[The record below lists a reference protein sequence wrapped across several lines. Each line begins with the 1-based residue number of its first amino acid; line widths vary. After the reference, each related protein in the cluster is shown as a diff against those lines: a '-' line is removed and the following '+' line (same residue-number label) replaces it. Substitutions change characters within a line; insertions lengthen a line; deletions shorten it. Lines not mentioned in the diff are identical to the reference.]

1 MKKGFFLSSIVV
13 LFSFTSAYSAE
24 IKAINFTQKGEVSE
38 LEFIL
43 DSNDVQASKFQVK
56 EDKQIIVDFSK
67 VTASD
72 RVMRAFDTSEF
83 SGGVV
88 FVKAYKKPKTDQ
100 DIRVAIQLRDNVR
113 SVLVR
118 KPNRVVLQ
126 IENRYGV
133 FSQKKV
139 EENQS
144 YAEKVSDVASSKA
157 AKLNIPKSESI
168 EDILDNVIMSG
179 KKKYIGKKVSMNLR
193 SVKPDEILRMI
204 AETSG
209 FNIIVTEEVKKLEPI
224 SLNLVDVPWD
234 QALDTVLEMNR
245 LDAKKNGMI
254 LLVNTFEAAA
264 KEVELQRKS
273 KESFVRQEPLLT
285 KVFPISYA
293 KIDDLRSILAEYSSE
308 YGSTSDSSSAAG
320 GAAPSAAGPQLGP
333 QIKRGKIS
341 IDSRTNS
348 LIVKDTAEVIERM
361 RKIVE
366 LLDAATPQVLIE
378 SKIVEVSE
386 RYSKEIGL
394 DQGLGFGYDPFSA
407 TALAGTNNG
416 SFSFSSA
423 PDSSRSL
430 FGLSIGRFGKLVNL
444 DFKLKLMESESKGR
458 IVSSPKVIT
467 KNNVA
472 ASITQDDSAY
482 YLDTNIATS
491 STGTTTTQ
499 QWKGQSTRLELSVT
513 PQVTNEGSISLDV
526 QVKKDSLTPTVQTG
540 APQDEIKRTIKTQ
553 VLVDN
558 GSTIVIGGIYSYAHS
573 ENHSGIPFLKDIPLV
588 GWLFRTKYNPATI
601 KNELIIF
608 LTPRIINSEEAG
620 LTDRG

>member
-1 MKKGFFLSSIVV
+1 MKKGFFLSSV
-13 LFSFTSAYSAE
+13 LLLLLSALSTNAAE

-38 LEFIL
+38 LEFIM
-43 DSNDVQASKFQVK
+43 DTNDVQASKFQVK
-56 EDKQIIVDFSK
+56 EDKQIIIDFSK

-88 FVKAYKKPKTDQ
+88 FVKGYKKPKNDQ
-100 DIRVAIQLRDNVR
+100 DIRVAVQLRDNVR

-118 KPNRVVLQ
+118 KPNRVILQ

-144 YAEKVSDVASSKA
+144 YAEKVSDIPVSKA
-157 AKLNIPKSESI
+157 AKLNIPKSDSI
-168 EDILDNVIMSG
+168 EDILANIVMSG
-179 KKKYIGKKVSMNLR
+179 TKKYIGKKVSMNLK

-209 FNIIVTEEVKKLEPI
+209 FNIIVTEDVKKLEPI
-224 SLNLVDVPWD
+224 SLNLVDIPWD

-245 LDAKKNGMI
+245 LVAKKNGMI
-254 LLVNTFEAAA
+254 LLISTFDVAAREAELEKKA
-264 KEVELQRKS
+264 KETMV
-273 KESFVRQEPLLT
+273 VQEPLLT

-293 KIDDLRSILAEYSSE
+293 KIDDLKTILAEYSSE
-308 YGSTSDSSSAAG
+308 YPVSTGGVTAGAAG
-320 GAAPSAAGPQLGP
+320 ASGSAG
-333 QIKRGKIS
+333 KRGKIS

-366 LLDAATPQVLIE
+366 LLDSATPQVLIE

-394 DQGLGFGYDPFSA
+394 DSGLGFGYDPFSA
-407 TALAGTNNG
+407 SLATTANNG
-416 SFSFSSA
+416 SFSFSTA
-423 PDSSRSL
+423 PDSTRSL
-430 FGLSIGRFGKLVNL
+430 FGVTIGRFNKLINL
-444 DFKLKLMESESKGR
+444 DFNLKLMESESKGK
-458 IVSSPKVIT
+458 IISSPKVIT

-472 ASITQDDSAY
+472 ASITQDDGSY
-482 YLDTNIATS
+482 YLERTV
-491 STGTTTTQ
+491 STGASGPTTSESWKQ
-499 QWKGQSTRLELSVT
+499 QTSRLELAVT
-513 PQVTNEGSISLDV
+513 PQVTNEGSISMDV
-526 QVKKDSLTPTVQTG
+526 SIKKDSLTPSVQTG
-540 APQDEIKRTIKTQ
+540 SPQDEVKRVIKTQ

-558 GSTIVIGGIYSYAHS
+558 GSTIVIGGIYSYSQA
-573 ENHSGIPFLKDIPLV
+573 ENHSGIPFIKDIPLI
-588 GWLFRTKYNPATI
+588 GWLFRTKWNPSTI
-601 KNELIIF
+601 KKELIIF